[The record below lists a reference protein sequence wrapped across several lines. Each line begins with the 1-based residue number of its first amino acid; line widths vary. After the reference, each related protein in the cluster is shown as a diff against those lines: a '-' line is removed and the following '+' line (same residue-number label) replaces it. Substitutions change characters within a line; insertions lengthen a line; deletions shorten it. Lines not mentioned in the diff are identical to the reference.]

1 VRIKSRII
9 GRVFKFGRL
18 GIFDS
23 IRVGKNYTFLRMCFG
38 IDLQKSISYNGVSI
52 EISMY
57 DKPFSLVEDTE
68 IDIQTSSDEP
78 NSFIGLAK
86 KESKSRENSEKQK
99 RNALYQTSIDIT
111 KIVPNDS
118 SRKLSDKV
126 YDVYEFSDSKVAK
139 SSIETFPA
147 NLVNTTERIP
157 TERELRN
164 QVLLGKDLTALE
176 YRHPSAKIEDVVFS
190 PEISLFSNKTS
201 KNIARKFK
209 KPSPYSIRNQESN
222 ISYRKGKLSS
232 NYYPFYEDLRVLNTT
247 LQNLSSAYFV
257 LNFVNKNGKLID
269 RAQFTVNLDTVKDD
283 IKIHKQREKNENSET
298 KYRVYK
304 TGTDVGSWQTL
315 SKDSDEDFR
324 MLLKDSGNPLIV
336 RKKDE
341 ARVFLRK
348 TVSTSQKQISSFVV
362 PFYPTRNLNNYIFTV
377 KSIDQGYY
385 SLQKRE
391 PLKREQFQDISTDSQ
406 FASTGDNIEFEDADL
421 QDGNYYEYRIRF
433 TDRNGNQS
441 YSSNAILKKFVSRA
455 YNQIGNSFI
464 QPITGSSNLE
474 FSFSVNFEQTKSVEQ
489 YDKTL
494 LDQGIRADIISG
506 SKSDIENYNGIPVY
520 EVIRY
525 NLDNGDVDYFGNFT
539 DPVFVDDSATK
550 SARKRVKITPLN
562 PENSYAYCVRIG
574 DRPIPSLSRV
584 SRVSSLDTNNK
595 SYEFNGYKFRSRR
608 DYTSLPS
615 NFEMSQKDKDT
626 RFNIDNFDIG
636 LENSII
642 KRSSRGTASLEN
654 LSVRRTL
661 LKSNIIRWNFSFS
674 EVDHFQIWA
683 LVDGVKSLIGTV
695 DGSSS
700 NKGEFFYLDEQLF
713 DRVGKVTYSIVPID
727 FNFRQIIPEVTIQ
740 IVTKNNLP
748 LFLR

>member
-23 IRVGKNYTFLRMCFG
+23 IRVGKNFTFLRMCFG

-52 EISMY
+52 DISMY
-57 DKPFSLVEDTE
+57 DKPFSLVEDDD
-68 IDIQTSSDEP
+68 IDIETSSDEP
-78 NSFIGLAK
+78 NAFFGLAK
-86 KESKSRENSEKQK
+86 KESKSRDNSEKQK
-99 RNALYQTSIDIT
+99 ANVLYQTSIDIT

-118 SRKLSDKV
+118 SRSITDKV

-164 QVLLGKDLTALE
+164 QVLIGKDLTALE
-176 YRHPSAKIEDVVFS
+176 YRHPSAKIEDIIFR

-201 KNIARKFK
+201 KKIARKFK
-209 KPSPYSIRNQESN
+209 KPSPYSIRNQETN

-232 NYYPFYEDLRVLNTT
+232 NYYPVYEDLRISNRT
-247 LQNLSSAYFV
+247 LQDLSSAYFV
-257 LNFVNKNGKLID
+257 LKFVNKNGKLID
-269 RAQFTVNLDTVKDD
+269 RAQFTVNLNAVKDD
-283 IKIHKQREKNENSET
+283 IKIQNLQERNENSEI
-298 KYRVYK
+298 KYRTYK
-304 TGTDVGSWQTL
+304 TGVDTGGWQTL

-336 RKKDE
+336 RRKDE
-341 ARVFLRK
+341 SKVFLRK

-362 PFYPTRNLNNYIFTV
+362 PFYPTRNLNNYIFTL
-377 KSIDQGYY
+377 KSIDTGYY
-385 SLQKRE
+385 SLQRRE
-391 PLKREQFQDISTDSQ
+391 PLKREQFRDISNTSE
-406 FASTGDNIEFEDADL
+406 FASTGDNVEFEDAEL

-433 TDRNGNQS
+433 TDRNGNQN
-441 YSSNAILKKFVSRA
+441 YSSNTILKKFVSRA

-464 QPITGSSNLE
+464 QPLTGSSGLE
-474 FSFSVNFEQTKSVEQ
+474 FGFTVNFEQTKSVEE

-494 LDQGIRADIISG
+494 LDLGIRADIISG
-506 SKSDIENYNGIPVY
+506 SKADIENYNGVPVY

-539 DPVFVDDSATK
+539 EPVFIDDSATK

-574 DRPIPSLSRV
+574 ERPIPSFSRV
-584 SRVSSLDTNNK
+584 SRVSSLDANNR

-642 KRSSRGTASLEN
+642 KRSSRVSVSLEN

-661 LKSNIIRWNFSFS
+661 LKSNILRWNFNFS
-674 EVDHFQIWA
+674 TVDHFQIWA

-713 DRVGKVTYSIVPID
+713 DRVGKVTYSVIPID

>member
-1 VRIKSRII
+1 MRIKSRII

-68 IDIQTSSDEP
+68 IDIQTNSDEP

-126 YDVYEFSDSKVAK
+126 YDVYEFSDSNVAK

-232 NYYPFYEDLRVLNTT
+232 NYYPLYEDLRVLNTT

-269 RAQFTVNLDTVKDD
+269 RAQFTVNLNTVKDD
-283 IKIHKQREKNENSET
+283 IKIHRQREKNENSET

-304 TGTDVGSWQTL
+304 AGTDVGGWQTL

-385 SLQKRE
+385 SLQRRE

-406 FASTGDNIEFEDADL
+406 FASTGDNVEFEDADL

-539 DPVFVDDSATK
+539 EPVFVDDSATK